1 MLLFIVNLLGQKY
14 IGWLPNSSLGKS
26 EQTRAMRS
34 RIPISNGER
43 WAERK
48 QYTEY
53 VTYRKAPTFLKLNK
67 LLHLLRSIFAKNYR
81 LMFNTSV
88 KLKHT
93 DLFYMSKDTFYNH
106 T

>member
-14 IGWLPNSSLGKS
+14 IGWLPHSSLGKS

-34 RIPISNGER
+34 RIPNEER
-43 WAERK
+43 CAERK

-81 LMFNTSV
+81 LMSNTSV
-88 KLKHT
+88 KLKRT